1 MINKRRRTMAATD
14 LRVHL
19 GEALRS
25 LDDADIVIEK
35 GGVPVAI
42 LTRYAPPIVDVDTSM
57 DPSYLAA
64 LSKRAEPDGILRAIS
79 AMRKGIPDWDSEKLI
94 ADMYAAREAGTKT
107 TYYTLD
113 DDGEM
118 VEAESGGHDEIPARQ
133 RRLHRSPEA
142 GSSRVAEER
151 TRFET
156 E

>member
-1 MINKRRRTMAATD
+1 MPATE

-42 LTRYAPPIVDVDTSM
+42 LTRYTPPVVDVDTSV
-57 DPSYLAA
+57 DPAYLAA
-64 LSKRAEPDGILRAIS
+64 LSKRAEPDGILRAIA

-94 ADMYAAREAGTKT
+94 ADMYAAREAGIKT

-113 DDGEM
+113 DDEELIEEG
-118 VEAESGGHDEIPARQ
+118 ADDDEVPGRQ
-133 RRLHRSPEA
+133 RRLHRSSEA

-151 TRFET
+151 TGFET